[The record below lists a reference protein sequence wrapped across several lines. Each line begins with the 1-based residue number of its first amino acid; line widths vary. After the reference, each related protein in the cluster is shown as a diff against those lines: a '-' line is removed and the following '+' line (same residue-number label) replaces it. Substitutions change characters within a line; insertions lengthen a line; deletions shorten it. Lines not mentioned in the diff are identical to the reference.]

1 MKACP
6 VMLHQAT
13 VGLVKA
19 NTGEGREH
27 HAPSPTPTTPTT
39 PLACFPAASY
49 GQPSHGISVT
59 LTPAGIERFVLR
71 TGKTGRKEHERRG
84 RSLWDGWSSVGHKVV
99 FGHIAVRPT

>member
-27 HAPSPTPTTPTT
+27 RTPSPTPTTPYH
-39 PLACFPAASY
+39 PVSVL
-49 GQPSHGISVT
+49 PS
-59 LTPAGIERFVLR
+59 RVLR
-71 TGKTGRKEHERRG
+71 AAFTWHQCQA
-84 RSLWDGWSSVGHKVV
+84 DAGWN
-99 FGHIAVRPT
+99 